1 MSNYNPRGGYESR
14 SLLNEAI
21 YNRVVREFELES
33 LYKGSDRA
41 AVEIMH
47 KYDGTRQE
55 MAWVLQGDSFTKST
69 AVFTYIDSIIKQFD
83 RSKNRD
89 PLLSNRSV
97 NNAMEALGVGAD
109 SAGLGGGHSKQQ
121 EQAANQAAAK
131 ARQEALSGANTG
143 NMATNPSEA
152 KQGLGSR
159 FKTWAKER
167 AAPALGRGLRHMGAG
182 LAGGLATGNPLGVLA
197 GVGGSMYQA
206 HKGKQSGQYDKVMG
220 GEGGLNQLAGDAAKQ
235 GAQAVQSGAQ
245 QQAQNFQ
252 TGQGAAGTMG
262 KVAGTMKNLGGAA
275 VQGMKNMGQA
285 AVQGVQN
292 AYNQAGATQQ
302 ANLQQ
307 QNPDLYR
314 QQQRAA
320 NAQQTPQQ
328 PAPQQQTPP
337 PATPQPTAASG
348 APVSTPDPNDG
359 RHQIIERE
367 PTGNAQVDPAAA
379 GQVAQQQAP
388 QGAGMFA
395 QGNQA
400 GVFNHSNDTF
410 SRIHDILKGN

>member
-33 LYKGSDRA
+33 LYKGADRA
-41 AVEIMH
+41 AVEVMH

-69 AVFTYIDSIIKQFD
+69 AVFTYIDSIIKNFNPQ
-83 RSKNRD
+83 RPGK
-89 PLLSNRSV
+89 
-97 NNAMEALGVGAD
+97 
-109 SAGLGGGHSKQQ
+109 GLGQANR
-121 EQAANQAAAK
+121 QAAMNMLPQF
-131 ARQEALSGANTG
+131 QEGSEQLSGGASQGTAGG
-143 NMATNPSEA
+143 NMQSHAPKE
-152 KQGLGSR
+152 GLGSR

-197 GVGGSMYQA
+197 GIGGSMYQA
-206 HKGKQSGQYDKVMG
+206 HKGKQSGQYGKVMG
-220 GEGGLNQLAGDAAKQ
+220 GEGGLNQLATDAAKQ
-235 GAQAVQSGAQ
+235 GAQAARSGAQ

-252 TGQGAAGTMG
+252 TGQGAMG
-262 KVAGTMKNLGGAA
+262 KVGQVAGAMKNLGGKA
-275 VQGMKNMGQA
+275 VQGMKNMGQQ

-292 AYNQAGATQQ
+292 AFQEAGAQQQ

-307 QNPDLYR
+307 QNPALAR

-320 NAQQTPQQ
+320 QAQQQ
-328 PAPQQQTPP
+328 PPQQQPPQQAP
-337 PATPQPTAASG
+337 PAATPPTAASG
-348 APVSTPDPNDG
+348 APVSTPDPNQG
-359 RHQIIERE
+359 QHELIERE
-367 PTGNAQVDPAAA
+367 PTAQVDPATA

-388 QGAGMFA
+388 QGPGMFA

-400 GVFNHSNDTF
+400 GIFQNSNDAF
-410 SRIHDILKGN
+410 SRIQDILKGN

>member
-33 LYKGSDRA
+33 LYKGADRA
-41 AVEIMH
+41 AVEVMH

-69 AVFTYIDSIIKQFD
+69 AVFTYIDSIIKNFNPQ
-83 RSKNRD
+83 RPGK
-89 PLLSNRSV
+89 
-97 NNAMEALGVGAD
+97 
-109 SAGLGGGHSKQQ
+109 GLGQANR
-121 EQAANQAAAK
+121 QAAMSMLPQYEEGSE
-131 ARQEALSGANTG
+131 QLSGGASQGTAGG
-143 NMATNPSEA
+143 NMQSHAPKE
-152 KQGLGSR
+152 GLGSR

-197 GVGGSMYQA
+197 GIGGSMYQA
-206 HKGKQSGQYDKVMG
+206 HKGKQSGQYGKVMG

-235 GAQAVQSGAQ
+235 GAQAARSGAQ

-252 TGQGAAGTMG
+252 TGQGAMG
-262 KVAGTMKNLGGAA
+262 KVGQVAGAMKNLGGAA
-275 VQGMKNMGQA
+275 VQGLKNMGQQ

-292 AYNQAGATQQ
+292 AYQQAGQAQQ

-320 NAQQTPQQ
+320 QGQQQQ
-328 PAPQQQTPP
+328 AQTPP
-337 PATPQPTAASG
+337 PATPTAASG
-348 APVSTPDPNDG
+348 APVSTPDPNQG
-359 RHQIIERE
+359 QHELIERE
-367 PTGNAQVDPAAA
+367 PTAQVDPAAA
-379 GQVAQQQAP
+379 QQMVAP

-395 QGNQA
+395 NPQNNA
-400 GVFNHSNDTF
+400 GVFNNQIQTSNDTF
-410 SRIHDILKGN
+410 SSIQDILKGN

>member
-33 LYKGSDRA
+33 LYKGADRA
-41 AVEIMH
+41 AVEVMH

-69 AVFTYIDSIIKQFD
+69 AVFQYIDSIIKQFD
-83 RSKNRD
+83 RSTNRD

-97 NNAMEALGVGAD
+97 DAARSMMPGAEA
-109 SAGLGGGHSKQQ
+109 AGLGGGYSNQQ
-121 EQAANQAAAK
+121 MQAADRAAAK
-131 ARQEALSGANTG
+131 AREEALSGKNTG
-143 NMATNPSEA
+143 NMATNPA
-152 KQGLGSR
+152 KEGLGSR

-197 GVGGSMYQA
+197 GIGGSMYQA

-235 GAQAVQSGAQ
+235 GAKAIQSGAQ

-252 TGQGAAGTMG
+252 TGQGAMG
-262 KVAGTMKNLGGAA
+262 KVGQVAGAMKNLGGAA
-275 VQGMKNMGQA
+275 VQGMKNMGQQ

-292 AYNQAGATQQ
+292 AWQQAGQAQQ

-320 NAQQTPQQ
+320 QG
-328 PAPQQQTPP
+328 QQQQQQAPP
-337 PATPQPTAASG
+337 PATPTAASG
-348 APVSTPDPNDG
+348 APVSTPDPNQG
-359 RHQIIERE
+359 QHQIITRE
-367 PTGNAQVDPAAA
+367 PTAEVDPAMA

-388 QGAGMFA
+388 QGPGMFA

-400 GVFNHSNDTF
+400 GVFQNSNDTF
-410 SRIHDILKGN
+410 SRIQDILKGN